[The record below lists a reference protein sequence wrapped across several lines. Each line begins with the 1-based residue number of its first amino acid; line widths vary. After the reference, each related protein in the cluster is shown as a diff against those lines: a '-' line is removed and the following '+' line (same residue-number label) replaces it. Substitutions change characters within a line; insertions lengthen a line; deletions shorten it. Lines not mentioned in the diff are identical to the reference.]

1 MITAAESERLTSR
14 SRRER
19 KGGGTAP
26 ESWPSAELK
35 KPARRRLRQYR
46 YAMLA
51 GRLQRCTTTL
61 AARMENAV
69 RVPRHLPSAR
79 RCAMPR
85 VPRQL
90 PSLPPPKPAGAN
102 SELDKTW
109 GQGQLKCAS
118 GDINLGTVLRL
129 NSQVISWDDE
139 NGRGPRRAVKVDP
152 RIGDKA
158 FFCKAK
164 LSAA

>member
-1 MITAAESERLTSR
+1 
-14 SRRER
+14 
-19 KGGGTAP
+19 
-26 ESWPSAELK
+26 
-35 KPARRRLRQYR
+35 
-46 YAMLA
+46 
-51 GRLQRCTTTL
+51 
-61 AARMENAV
+61 
-69 RVPRHLPSAR
+69 
-79 RCAMPR
+79 
-85 VPRQL
+85 
-90 PSLPPPKPAGAN
+90 
-102 SELDKTW
+102 
-109 GQGQLKCAS
+109 LKCAS